1 MKNLSSESFWSS
13 LETPI
18 PNRLA
23 FVPNASVEVGQ
34 LQKQNQYLTIALV
47 GLGIV
52 AGVALIYFV
61 FEEKRREVQRRMI

>member
-1 MKNLSSESFWSS
+1 MKNVSSESFWSS
-13 LETPI
+13 LETPL
-18 PNRLA
+18 PKSVA

-34 LQKQNQYLTIALV
+34 LQKENQYLTIAIV

-61 FEEKRREVQRRMI
+61 FEEKRREVQRRML

>member
-1 MKNLSSESFWSS
+1 MKNVSSESFWSS
-13 LETPI
+13 LETPL
-18 PNRLA
+18 PKSVA

-34 LQKQNQYLTIALV
+34 LQKENQYLTIAIV

-61 FEEKRREVQRRMI
+61 FEENRREMQRRIA

>member
-34 LQKQNQYLTIALV
+34 LQKENQYLTIAIV

-61 FEEKRREVQRRMI
+61 FEEKRREVQRRMV

>member
-34 LQKQNQYLTIALV
+34 LQKQNQYLSIAIV
-47 GLGIV
+47 ALGII
-52 AGVALIYFV
+52 AGGVIIYSLI
-61 FEEKRREVQRRMI
+61 ESKSKELHKRM

>member
-1 MKNLSSESFWSS
+1 MKNVSSESFWSS

-23 FVPNASVEVGQ
+23 FVPNASVEVSQ
-34 LQKQNQYLTIALV
+34 LQKENQFLTIALV

-61 FEEKRREVQRRMI
+61 FEEKRRQVQRRLQ

>member
-1 MKNLSSESFWSS
+1 MKNMSSESFWSS

-23 FVPNASVEVGQ
+23 FVPNASVEVVQ
-34 LQKQNQYLTIALV
+34 LQKENQFLTIALV

-61 FEEKRREVQRRMI
+61 FEEKRWEVQRRMQ

>member
-1 MKNLSSESFWSS
+1 MSSESFWSS

-23 FVPNASVEVGQ
+23 FVPNASVEVVQ
-34 LQKQNQYLTIALV
+34 LQKENQFLTIALV

-61 FEEKRREVQRRMI
+61 FEEKRWEVQRRMQ

>member
-13 LETPI
+13 LETPF

-34 LQKQNQYLTIALV
+34 LQKENQFLTIALV

-61 FEEKRREVQRRMI
+61 FEEKKREVQRRMQ

>member
-1 MKNLSSESFWSS
+1 MKNVSSESFWSS
-13 LETPI
+13 LETPL
-18 PNRLA
+18 PKSVA

-34 LQKQNQYLTIALV
+34 LRKENQYLTIAIV

-61 FEEKRREVQRRMI
+61 FEEKRREVQRRML

>member
-34 LQKQNQYLTIALV
+34 LQKQNQYLTIAIV
-47 GLGIV
+47 ALGII
-52 AGVALIYFV
+52 AGGVIIYSLI
-61 FEEKRREVQRRMI
+61 ESKSKELQKRM

>member
-1 MKNLSSESFWSS
+1 LSSESFWSS

-61 FEEKRREVQRRMI
+61 FEEKRREVQRRM

>member
-13 LETPI
+13 LETPL
-18 PNRLA
+18 PNSVA

-34 LQKQNQYLTIALV
+34 LQKENQYLTIAIV

-52 AGVALIYFV
+52 AGLALIYFV
-61 FEEKRREVQRRMI
+61 FEEKRREVQRRL

>member
-34 LQKQNQYLTIALV
+34 LQKENQYLTIALV

-61 FEEKRREVQRRMI
+61 FEEKRREIQMRIA

>member
-13 LETPI
+13 LETPL
-18 PNRLA
+18 PMSVA

-34 LQKQNQYLTIALV
+34 LQKENQFLTIALV

-61 FEEKRREVQRRMI
+61 FEENRREMQRRIA

>member
-1 MKNLSSESFWSS
+1 MKNLSSGSFWSS

-34 LQKQNQYLTIALV
+34 LQKENQFLTIALV

-61 FEEKRREVQRRMI
+61 FEEKRREVQRRIV

>member
-1 MKNLSSESFWSS
+1 MKNVSSESFWSS

-34 LQKQNQYLTIALV
+34 LQKENQFLTIALV

-61 FEEKRREVQRRMI
+61 FEEKRREVQRRMF